1 MRDRESRLVTAVERK
16 IGPVGRF
23 IDLPGAAE
31 GWSPDPA
38 YKGKGLQL
46 EFTVED
52 ESVYTMSWSAT
63 ITYQRVARNGLCR

>member
-1 MRDRESRLVTAVERK
+1 MRDRESRPVTAVERK
-16 IGPVGRF
+16 IGPVGSFSDFR
-23 IDLPGAAE
+23 GAAE

-38 YKGKGLQL
+38 YKERALQL

-63 ITYQRVARNGLCR
+63 TYRRVARNGLCR